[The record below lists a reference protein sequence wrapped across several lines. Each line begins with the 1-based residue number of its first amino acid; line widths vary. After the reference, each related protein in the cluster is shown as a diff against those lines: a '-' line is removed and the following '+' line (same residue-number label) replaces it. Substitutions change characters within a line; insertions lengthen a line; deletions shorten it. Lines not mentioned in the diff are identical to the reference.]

1 MKAVM
6 QELAQARLHYSKLP
20 LFEFMRQES
29 IPARDRIA
37 FYPCMAPFV
46 LSFAGDPQRRW
57 YQDDFA
63 RLGFDHT
70 ATVAQ
75 TLRTFFTD
83 STRQG
88 RMLAAGLT
96 QLRHRATPVEKCVI
110 VEAIVQAG
118 EVFFELARPIA
129 ARILADGGPELR
141 YLGQSPA
148 GRRRT
153 METTLTQAERVRC
166 LDLAFRVYDMFSDW
180 TTELLAHARNSLAHR
195 TVPHM
200 RAMVRS

>member
-20 LFEFMRQES
+20 LFQFMRQES
-29 IPARDRIA
+29 VPARDRIA

-46 LSFAGDPQRRW
+46 LSFASEPQRRW
-57 YQDDFA
+57 YQEDFV

-75 TLRTFFTD
+75 TLRAYFAD
-83 STRQG
+83 HTRHG
-88 RMLAAGLT
+88 RMLAARLT
-96 QLRHRATPVEKCVI
+96 HLSHCSTLAEKRVI
-110 VEAIVQAG
+110 VEAIHQAG

-129 ARILADGGPELR
+129 SRILADGGPELR
-141 YLGQSPA
+141 YLGQPPA
-148 GRRRT
+148 GRGRT
-153 METTLTQAERVRC
+153 METTLTQTERVRC
-166 LDLAFRVYDMFSDW
+166 LDLAFRVYDMFADW

-195 TVPHM
+195 TVPHV
-200 RAMVRS
+200 RAMVRP